1 MYTLEFKCST
11 ELSKSHC
18 ESVIKHSV
26 DIYSITLDG
35 GELVGWINQ
44 GIFSISVTRGM
55 LKSDLVRNKV
65 LGKISTKNNKTYVNF
80 RTYRGYTDIVSIITM
95 FIVCFISTSLAD
107 ISTGVI
113 SFWWKIIMS
122 GLFCLLIAAVS
133 WIISHASEDG
143 QENESILIEFLEKG
157 LELRNENNLNQKS

>member
-1 MYTLEFKCST
+1 MEYKCST

-18 ESVIKHSV
+18 ESVIKHNV
-26 DIYSITLDG
+26 DFYSITLDG
-35 GELVGWINQ
+35 GELVGWINK
-44 GIFSISVTRGM
+44 GLFSISVTRGM

-65 LGKISTKNNKTYVNF
+65 LGKISTKNNKTYVYF

-113 SFWWKIIMS
+113 SFLWKIIIS
-122 GLFCLLIAAVS
+122 ALFCLLIAAIS
-133 WIISHASEDG
+133 WMISHASGDG
-143 QENESILIEFLEKG
+143 QENENLLVEFLQKG
-157 LELRNENNLNQKS
+157 LELRNENNSNQKS

>member
-1 MYTLEFKCST
+1 MEYKCST

-26 DIYSITLDG
+26 DFYSITLDG
-35 GELVGWINQ
+35 GELVGWINK
-44 GIFSISVTRGM
+44 GLFSISVTRGM

-65 LGKISTKNNKTYVNF
+65 LGRISTKNKKTYVYF

-95 FIVCFISTSLAD
+95 FFVCFISVSLAD

-113 SFWWKIIMS
+113 SFLWKIIIS
-122 GLFCLLIAAVS
+122 ALFCLLIAAIS
-133 WIISHASEDG
+133 WMISHASEDG
-143 QENESILIEFLEKG
+143 QENENLLVEFLQKG
-157 LELRNENNLNQKS
+157 LELRNENNSN